1 MISFIGAIN
10 TKMTQKEKIKKLIH
24 ENKLQ
29 KERIIMLENVI
40 ADFHKKMNSLLT
52 FCKIQ
57 NQQTE
62 YEILQSKFNDTYQDD
77 D

>member
-1 MISFIGAIN
+1 MNKS
-10 TKMTQKEKIKKLIH
+10 EKIKMLIK
-24 ENKLQ
+24 ENQHQ
-29 KERIIMLENVI
+29 KERIILLENLI

-57 NQQTE
+57 DRQTE
-62 YEILQSKFNDTYQDD
+62 NEILQSKFNDSFQDD

>member
-1 MISFIGAIN
+1 MNKS
-10 TKMTQKEKIKKLIH
+10 EKIKILIK
-24 ENKLQ
+24 ENQHQ
-29 KERIIMLENVI
+29 KERIILLENLI

-57 NQQTE
+57 DRQTE
-62 YEILQSKFNDTYQDD
+62 NEILQSKFNDSFQDD